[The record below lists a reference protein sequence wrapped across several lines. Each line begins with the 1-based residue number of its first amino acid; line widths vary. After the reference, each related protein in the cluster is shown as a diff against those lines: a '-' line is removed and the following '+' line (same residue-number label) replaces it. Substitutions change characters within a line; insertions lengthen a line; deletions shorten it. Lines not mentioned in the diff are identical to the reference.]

1 MKAKKIVFYVLM
13 FLPLAAVLI
22 ALQFLPEQIPAHY
35 NLGGQVDRWGSKY
48 EMLTI
53 PAITIGM
60 GCFMLGIA
68 KYSAKHE
75 ESGKNNENICIIT
88 GIVSLAIF
96 NAMTGY
102 FLYADFNGVE
112 NLSSIEID
120 FNRISFG
127 ILGIGMI
134 ILGNVMP
141 KLRMNS
147 IIGLRTSW
155 SMKNEDTWKKSQR
168 FGGISLII
176 GGAAIVVISL
186 LSQGMVCFL
195 CTMGVIVC
203 LLTVDV
209 CYTYKIAK
217 NSDSG

>member
-1 MKAKKIVFYVLM
+1 MKTKKIIFYLLM

-35 NLGGQVDRWGSKY
+35 NFDGQVDRWGSKY
-48 EMLTI
+48 ETLTF
-53 PAITIGM
+53 PVVTVTM
-60 GCFMLGIA
+60 GCIMLGIA

-75 ESGKNNENICIIT
+75 ESGKNNEKTCIIA
-88 GIVSLAIF
+88 GIVSLVIF
-96 NAMTGY
+96 NAMTGF

-112 NLSSIEID
+112 NLSSEEID

-134 ILGNVMP
+134 ILGNVSP

-147 IIGLRTSW
+147 LIGLRTSW
-155 SMKNEDTWKKSQR
+155 SMKNETTWKKSQR
-168 FGGISLII
+168 FGGISLIV
-176 GGAAIVVISL
+176 GGAVMIVISL
-186 LSQGMVCFL
+186 LTQGTVCLL
-195 CTMGVIVC
+195 CAMGVIVC
-203 LLTVDV
+203 ILAVDI

-217 NSDSG
+217 KY